1 MAPKK
6 SKTIKTK
13 AKRVSASSS
22 KPAIVFDQ
30 TTFET
35 VTKEQRFENVIQ
47 YRKIWPERQIN
58 LDELPLAIHRNLQCR
73 NWLSLCKDLQPPP
86 VALIRE
92 FYANLEIRSDN
103 DFATWIR
110 GRYFVITKN
119 DISNALDVP
128 RVRTPTYPY
137 LYLNR
142 PEISDVMT
150 LLCGRPMTLAFTT
163 SRINSSDLTEL
174 NYILFRIAC
183 HNIFPISHVHT
194 IPIER
199 CFFLYALVTDASIC
213 FPSLFYQT
221 LVGAH
226 RSKSKKHGLFFP
238 VFIYRV
244 LCYVGVE
251 NFPSLELIHIT
262 APIGATFLK
271 QRTAQ
276 KRNVGPSVGSSK
288 RPRVQSTTGDD
299 HAEQSPV
306 DPTGTVADIGDD
318 GVHAHSTAADPTVP
332 PPLSLRA
339 MMETIMTTQAAHGQ
353 LLDGLIAEVAALRAD
368 FSEYSSAFPPPPP
381 SDS

>member
-22 KPAIVFDQ
+22 NPAIVFDQ
-30 TTFET
+30 ITFKT
-35 VTKEQRFENVIQ
+35 VTNSQRFENVIQ

-58 LDELPLAIHRNLQCR
+58 VDELPFTVHTNLQCR

-92 FYANLEIRSDN
+92 FYSNLHIRSNDN
-103 DFATWIR
+103 LGTWIQ
-110 GRYFVITKN
+110 GQSFVITKN
-119 DISNALDVP
+119 DVSNALNVP
-128 RVRTPTYPY
+128 RFRTPTYPY
-137 LYLNR
+137 SKR
-142 PEISDVMT
+142 PPIFDVMT
-150 LLCGRPMTLAFTT
+150 LLCERSMTRGFDP
-163 SRINSSDLTEL
+163 RINSSELTEL
-174 NYILFRIAC
+174 NYIFFRIAC
-183 HNIFPISHVHT
+183 HNIFPISHVRT

-199 CFFLYALVTDASIC
+199 CFLLYALVTDASIC

-226 RSKSKKHGLFFP
+226 RSKCKKHGLFFP

-244 LCYVGVE
+244 LNFLGLE

-262 APIGATFLK
+262 APIGSTFLK
-271 QRTAQ
+271 QWSAQ

-288 RPRVQSTTGDD
+288 RPQVQSTVGDV

-306 DPTGTVADIGDD
+306 DPTAVVADIGDN
-318 GVHAHSTAADPTVP
+318 GVHAHNVTTESTVP

-339 MMETIMTTQAAHGQ
+339 MMETFMTNQATHG
-353 LLDGLIAEVAALRAD
+353 
-368 FSEYSSAFPPPPP
+368 
-381 SDS
+381 